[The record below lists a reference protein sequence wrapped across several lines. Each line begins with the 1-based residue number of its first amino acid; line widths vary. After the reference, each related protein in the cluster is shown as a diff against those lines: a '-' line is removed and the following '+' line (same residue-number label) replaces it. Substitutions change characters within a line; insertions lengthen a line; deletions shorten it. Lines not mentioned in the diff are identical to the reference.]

1 MYPIN
6 LLKARLWHY
15 QVREGLLRAVAH
27 VVARDFTAVARL
39 FEQLML
45 VPKGALDDPEEF
57 ER

>member
-1 MYPIN
+1 
-6 LLKARLWHY
+6 
-15 QVREGLLRAVAH
+15 VREGLLRAVAH

>member
-1 MYPIN
+1 MGIVA
-6 LLKARLWHY
+6 L

-45 VPKGALDDPEEF
+45 VPKGALDDPAEF
-57 ER
+57 ERYVYPPHP